1 MITEETRAEADKCID
16 HIDDYF
22 VSSGVTTRGA
32 IASLVYI
39 LLKTFSDMRFSRE
52 KVETILAKLL
62 VTYDAFLIE
71 QKEDE

>member
-1 MITEETRAEADKCID
+1 
-16 HIDDYF
+16 
-22 VSSGVTTRGA
+22 
-32 IASLVYI
+32 
-39 LLKTFSDMRFSRE
+39 MRFSRE